1 MPDASNLA
9 ASLTAAAEAVRQQL
23 RVANFDAAAVAELA
37 RFIEVQRATLATPT
51 AERQGIVTALGCF
64 LGECLVR
71 TYNAEWAAGPDGTTG
86 VGLAERL
93 FFNPFHLIEAQLRQG
108 EKASVAAFFASVP
121 ARLAARL
128 APRKG
133 WIS

>member
-1 MPDASNLA
+1 MPEDQDPV

-23 RVANFDAAAVAELA
+23 GVTAFDAAAVTELA
-37 RFIEVQRATLATPT
+37 RFVEGQRGQVGASS
-51 AERQGIVTALGCF
+51 AERQGVVTALGCF

-71 TYNAEWAAGPDGTTG
+71 TYQGEWAAGPDGTTG
-86 VGLAERL
+86 VGLANRI
-93 FFNPFHLIEAQLRQG
+93 FFNPFYLVEQQLRQG
-108 EKASVAAFFASVP
+108 EKASVATFFASVP
-121 ARLAARL
+121 TRIAARS